1 MDVDKNYRIDAN
13 FRWLG
18 SEIKANE
25 ELCLTVCGIERCKPD
40 KSYGPSMR
48 EDYHVHFVLHG
59 KGTLEIGGKS
69 YQLQRGQI
77 FVIPPGIETFYYAD
91 PEDPWNYTWVSF
103 GGTRAGYFLE
113 KAGITEEK
121 PVRDTYIE
129 PERFLEITEK
139 ILNHH
144 ELTVANELIRTSL
157 LYEIIALLVE
167 SQYENMNQKDKEEIY
182 DYSPDIYVNT
192 ALEYMHEHYSHT
204 RISEVASFI
213 GISRYYLTHIFKEK
227 LHISPQEYLL
237 NYRMEQANRLL
248 RTTSL
253 SVQAISEKVGY
264 ENPLTFSKTFK
275 GKYGLSPK
283 KYREKLKG
291 EELRHLEET
300 RQ

>member
-1 MDVDKNYRIDAN
+1 MEVAENYRIDAN

-25 ELCLTVCGIERCKPD
+25 ELCLTVCGIERCTPD
-40 KSYGPSMR
+40 KFFGPSVR
-48 EDYHVHFVLHG
+48 EDYHVHFILHG

-69 YQLQRGQI
+69 YKLQRGQI
-77 FVIPPGIETFYYAD
+77 FVIPPDVETYYYSD
-91 PEDPWNYTWVSF
+91 PEDPWHYTWVSF

-113 KAGITEEK
+113 KAGITAEN

-129 PERFLEITEK
+129 PERFLELTEK

-144 ELTVANELIRTSL
+144 ELTVANELLRTSL

-167 SQYENMNQKDKEEIY
+167 SQNQQKSKEGEEEVY
-182 DYSPDIYVNT
+182 DYSPDVYVNT
-192 ALEYMHEHYSHT
+192 AIEYIGEHYPHT
-204 RISEVASFI
+204 KVSEIASYI

-227 LHISPQEYLL
+227 LHASPQEFLL

-248 RTTSL
+248 RTTGL
-253 SVQAISEKVGY
+253 SVQAVSEKVGY

-275 GKYGLSPK
+275 NKFGLSPK
-283 KYREKLKG
+283 KYREKMKR
-291 EELRHLEET
+291 EEQEHHIK
-300 RQ
+300 

>member
-1 MDVDKNYRIDAN
+1 MEVDKNYRIDAN

-40 KSYGPSMR
+40 KFFGPSVR
-48 EDYHVHFVLHG
+48 EDYHVHFILHG
-59 KGTLEIGGKS
+59 KGTLEIGEKS

-77 FVIPPGIETFYYAD
+77 FVIPPNIETYYYSD
-91 PEDPWNYTWVSF
+91 PRDPWHYTWVSF

-113 KAGITEEK
+113 KAGITKEC
-121 PVRDTYIE
+121 PVRDAYIE
-129 PERFLEITEK
+129 PERFLELTEK
-139 ILNHH
+139 ILDHH

-167 SQYENMNQKDKEEIY
+167 SQYENRASKDKTEIY
-182 DYSPDIYVNT
+182 DYSPEIYVNT
-192 ALEYMHEHYSHT
+192 ALEYMHEHYADI

-227 LHISPQEYLL
+227 LNISPQEYLL
-237 NYRMEQANRLL
+237 NYRMEQGSRLL
-248 RTTSL
+248 RTTGL

-275 GKYGLSPK
+275 NKFGLSPRT
-283 KYREKLKG
+283 YREKMKK
-291 EELRHLEET
+291 EELEHLEET
-300 RQ
+300 QS

>member
-1 MDVDKNYRIDAN
+1 MEVDKNYRIDAN

-40 KSYGPSMR
+40 KSYGPSVR

-69 YQLQRGQI
+69 YQLRRGQI
-77 FVIPPGIETFYYAD
+77 FVIPPDIETYYYSD
-91 PEDPWNYTWVSF
+91 PEDPWHYTWVSF

-113 KAGITEEK
+113 KAGLTKEG
-121 PVRDTYIE
+121 PVRETYIE

-167 SQYENMNQKDKEEIY
+167 SQYENRDDKDKTEVY
-182 DYSPDIYVNT
+182 DYSPEIYVNT
-192 ALEYMHEHYSHT
+192 ALEYMHEHYSNT

-227 LHISPQEYLL
+227 LNISPQEYLL
-237 NYRMEQANRLL
+237 NYRMEQGSRLL

-275 GKYGLSPK
+275 NKFGLSPR
-283 KYREKLKG
+283 KYREKMKEKG
-291 EELRHLEET
+291 M
-300 RQ
+300 

>member
-1 MDVDKNYRIDAN
+1 M
-13 FRWLG
+13 
-18 SEIKANE
+18 
-25 ELCLTVCGIERCKPD
+25 
-40 KSYGPSMR
+40 
-48 EDYHVHFVLHG
+48 
-59 KGTLEIGGKS
+59 
-69 YQLQRGQI
+69 
-77 FVIPPGIETFYYAD
+77 
-91 PEDPWNYTWVSF
+91 
-103 GGTRAGYFLE
+103 
-113 KAGITEEK
+113 
-121 PVRDTYIE
+121 
-129 PERFLEITEK
+129 
-139 ILNHH
+139 
-144 ELTVANELIRTSL
+144 
-157 LYEIIALLVE
+157 
-167 SQYENMNQKDKEEIY
+167 
-182 DYSPDIYVNT
+182 NT